1 MKLTVRTLFFV
12 AAIALTSL
20 APSAFADGTVYFNGS
35 YAFGDNGYGI
45 PPYGGTLDGQSTQFY
60 CVDFSHDITAGMTWS
75 AAVTPVTVGG
85 DYSSTFLGNS
95 SSPTYAGSNANA
107 GSDYLLFAYL
117 LTEMGQTTNQT
128 TQAED
133 QWAIWSFTD
142 GGYDPYGSANLA
154 SIIANAE
161 SNLSSFNPA
170 GWEILTP
177 DAGTYGQEFMI
188 DTPEPS
194 CLLFLAL
201 GLGALFMLKRR
212 RQALEN

>member
-1 MKLTVRTLFFV
+1 MKLTVRTLFFF
-12 AAIALTSL
+12 AAIALTSF
-20 APSAFADGTVYFNGS
+20 APSAFADSTVYFDGS
-35 YAFGDNGYGI
+35 YSFGDNGYGI

-60 CVDFSHDITAGMTWS
+60 CVDFSHDITGGMSWS

-107 GSDYLLFAYL
+107 GSDYLLFAYI

-177 DAGTYGQEFMI
+177 DDGTYGQEFMI
-188 DTPEPS
+188 NTPEPS
-194 CLLFLAL
+194 SMLLLAL

-212 RQALEN
+212 QALGN

>member
-1 MKLTVRTLFFV
+1 MKLTVRNFLLC
-12 AAIALTSL
+12 AAISL
-20 APSAFADGTVYFNGS
+20 ASFAPSAFADSAVYFDGS

-45 PPYGGTLDGQSTQFY
+45 PPYGGTLNGQSAQFY
-60 CVDFSHDITAGMTWS
+60 CVDFSHDITAGMSWS

-85 DYSSTFLGNS
+85 DYSATFLGNP

-107 GSDYLLFAYL
+107 GGDYLLFAYI

-154 SIIANAE
+154 SIIGNAE

-177 DAGTYGQEFMI
+177 DNGTYGQEFMI
-188 DTPEPS
+188 NTPEPS
-194 CLLFLAL
+194 TMLLLAL
-201 GLGALFMLKRR
+201 GLGVLFMLKRR
-212 RQALEN
+212 HALQN